1 MRLWVEPVPPS
12 LTGLWLSLC
21 GCVVVLCGEQL
32 DDVHLVGEI
41 CHCLK
46 VLGASPD
53 DPLLHTGRDFIL
65 QHQVATHTQTTQ
77 AGTRKG

>member
-1 MRLWVEPVPPS
+1 M
-12 LTGLWLSLC
+12 GLS
-21 GCVVVLCGEQL
+21 VMLCGEQL

-65 QHQVATHTQTTQ
+65 QHQVVRHKQ
-77 AGTRKG
+77 R